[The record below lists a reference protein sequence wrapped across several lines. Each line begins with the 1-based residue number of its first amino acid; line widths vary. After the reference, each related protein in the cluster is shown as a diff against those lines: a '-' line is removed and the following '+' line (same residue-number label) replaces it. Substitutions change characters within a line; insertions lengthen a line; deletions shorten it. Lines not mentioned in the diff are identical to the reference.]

1 MQKKPSPCIIALFM
15 KEKYGTKIFSAD
27 KITLFGIFIA
37 GLFIARFVT
46 TLHSA
51 ILLSEPI
58 KLDYAGLS
66 VSMPAGNGWKSEN
79 QWKYEENSF
88 TLSSVLF
95 TGRRTS
101 IASADCQYLP
111 AAAGTTTDALFQQR
125 ADKIGGV
132 IAKTGQTPVGT
143 LTFDWARITT
153 QKTPAAEFFGTAQL
167 PDNRQFD
174 IEVRQIAG
182 ETDLAEQVFRRI
194 AASLILKD
202 SQSLQAGGKI
212 VSEIKS
218 EGLGSFLHNQNQQS
232 FFLIKDSAGLVFGFT
247 MDIIIDSG
255 PHPSAAGEPVAD
267 GNKLNIQAAGL
278 SYIKGRYA
286 AEQVTFFQ
294 GDNSFDEFDY
304 KIETKSASGRND
316 VTISSG
322 AETILGR
329 DGILT
334 VRKFEP
340 QQEEKSYRL
349 SSAAIPDVF
358 LDQLY
363 ERMIDDNYKKI
374 IVDIIEPDGKI
385 TPALVS
391 KNDSEAISG
400 AAGSA
405 GSTPDKKPA
414 YALRMELLDGR
425 GFFEEVSF
433 DDNKQ
438 ISKRL
443 LHHKETYAFE
453 RTTSE
458 EVLKQFPE
466 QAEYILHKIVVN
478 P

>member
-1 MQKKPSPCIIALFM
+1 MRKN
-15 KEKYGTKIFSAD
+15 YGTKIFSAD

-46 TLHSA
+46 TLRSA
-51 ILLSEPI
+51 IPLSEPI

-79 QWKYEENSF
+79 QWKYKENSF

-101 IASADCQYLP
+101 IASANCQYLP

-125 ADKIGGV
+125 ASEIGGV

-153 QKTPAAEFFGTAQL
+153 QKTPAVAFFGTAQL
-167 PDNRQFD
+167 PDNRQLD

-218 EGLGSFLHNQNQQS
+218 EGLGSFLHNQNQQF
-232 FFLIKDSAGLVFGFT
+232 FFLIKDSAGLAFGFT

-255 PHPSAAGEPVAD
+255 PHPSAPVAD

-304 KIETKSASGRND
+304 KIEINSASGQND
-316 VTISSG
+316 VSISSG
-322 AETILGR
+322 AETILGK

-334 VRKFEP
+334 VRKFGP

-358 LDQLY
+358 LGQRNFNFL
-363 ERMIDDNYKKI
+363 KKI
-374 IVDIIEPDGKI
+374 HS
-385 TPALVS
+385 L
-391 KNDSEAISG
+391 
-400 AAGSA
+400 GSN
-405 GSTPDKKPA
+405 TQ
-414 YALRMELLDGR
+414 LL
-425 GFFEEVSF
+425 
-433 DDNKQ
+433 
-438 ISKRL
+438 
-443 LHHKETYAFE
+443 T
-453 RTTSE
+453 
-458 EVLKQFPE
+458 
-466 QAEYILHKIVVN
+466 
-478 P
+478 